1 MLDRKELPETLPIG
15 LDRSHKMKHALT
27 QSFSTSGRVEYNVI
41 ILIKV

>member
-1 MLDRKELPETLPIG
+1 MLDRKEVPALQIG
-15 LDRSHKMKHALT
+15 LDRSHRIKHALT